1 MIRPII
7 IAAMTLLGTG
17 GLAGATSANDTTLVN
32 VRLAD
37 FSFKPNALSFEKGQ
51 HYRLHLSNEGSG
63 GHNFSGA
70 KFFAAVRIDAADQA
84 LVQKG
89 KVEVPKGGSVDIGFT
104 PVTPGR
110 YKIKCTHFLHSSF
123 GMKGTAVIN

>member
-1 MIRPII
+1 MMIGRGSSGNLGSSGFEVKNMIRPII

-70 KFFAAVRIDAADQA
+70 KFFAAVRIDAADPA
-84 LVQKG
+84 PVQKG
-89 KVEVPKGGSVDIGFT
+89 QGDGTKGADAEIG
-104 PVTPGR
+104 V
-110 YKIKCTHFLHSSF
+110 
-123 GMKGTAVIN
+123 

>member
-1 MIRPII
+1 MFRYTLSLHVALPI
-7 IAAMTLLGTG
+7 
-17 GLAGATSANDTTLVN
+17 
-32 VRLAD
+32 
-37 FSFKPNALSFEKGQ
+37 FEKGQ

-89 KVEVPKGGSVDIGFT
+89 KVEVPKGGSVDVGFT
-104 PVTPGR
+104 HVTPGR

-123 GMKGTAVIN
+123 GMKGRSEERRLGKECVSTCRSR